1 MPNYSVAQQV
11 RKKTNRKS
19 DEQLHDEEAEW
30 QRHIPSLGKSIP
42 RYAHF
47 VWEGQEIRQE
57 YLYNILR
64 FQMLNP
70 SYQVIVWT
78 SRPMSV
84 FTTLDRMASDTEES
98 SYRYAAFNFS
108 RKINVESPERLFEN
122 LPYRLGA
129 IHARE
134 SRGPYKN
141 LAAASDIVRLAAI
154 YLYGG
159 IYLDV
164 DVSVNA
170 PLPHIDSTK
179 SFRAYGY
186 VQDSKRTMGN
196 GILAGVRKN
205 RECFALLRQIENYY
219 TENKHVWDDKRSKPF
234 DELDTRVPMTDRF
247 STTMAATGPSMIY
260 NTLGFPPSLGP
271 APFGMRQSN
280 MHVLRGIS
288 ADQRIIDRLKKEE
301 ILSMGHIDELDAEA
315 NWEVAG
321 GRRAS
326 I

>member
-1 MPNYSVAQQV
+1 MPNYNVAQQV
-11 RKKTNRKS
+11 SRKINRKS
-19 DEQLHDEEAEW
+19 DEQLHDEEVEG

-179 SFRAYGY
+179 SFRVYGY
-186 VQDSKRTMGN
+186 KQGMLTN
-196 GILAGVRKN
+196 GILAGVLKS

-219 TENKHVWDDKRSKPF
+219 SEHKHVWDDKRSKPY
-234 DELDTRVPMTDRF
+234 DELSASIPMTDRY
-247 STTMAATGPSMIY
+247 STTIAATGPEMIY
-260 NTLGFPPSLGP
+260 NTLGFPPSLG
-271 APFGMRQSN
+271 AVTFGKRRGD
-280 MHVLRGIS
+280 MHVLRGIL
-288 ADQRIIDRLKKEE
+288 ADQKTIYRLERE
-301 ILSMGHIDELDAEA
+301 TILSMGHTDELDAEA
-315 NWEVAG
+315 NWGWVVG